1 MDIVNSELSKKELH
15 AKKVSEYR
23 KNNPEKVREQLYAY
37 WRKPYICECGAIT
50 TMKNKQGHRRS
61 AKHTRNMK
69 ILESLKPKNE
79 STPITV

>member
-1 MDIVNSELSKKELH
+1 MDIENLKNKEH

-23 KNNPEKVREQLYAY
+23 KQNPEKVREQLYKY

-61 AKHTRNMK
+61 AKHARNLQ
-69 ILESLKPKNE
+69 ILEALKPKNE
-79 STPITV
+79 CTPISV